1 MKNLICQCESPSIIL
16 NPHLKDIVLKYGHYY
31 INGYRSTLSNYQKS
45 HWFEQFPYSMFG
57 KIKRSIQVSDELSN
71 YYVLADDGEEIPLF
85 FQVPCGK
92 CSICRDKKANEWVTR
107 AMCETQTSSNVPYFI
122 TLTYNDLNTP
132 KNGVRKRAAQLFM
145 KRLRINL
152 SRYVGHDVNLRFFL
166 CAEYGSK
173 SGRPHYHALLW
184 NVPQIKEDELL
195 TIVENSW
202 SYMVSKERYDKIPS
216 TLDKYGKYVYKFYD
230 KDNKRYRV
238 RYGFVCMSQCNEHRV
253 RYCMKYMRKDGD
265 VPIGKNDVFFLSSRR
280 RGLGYEWITSK
291 VQEFR
296 DNPQIFDV
304 LLFDKFT
311 GEKYQGCIP
320 RYFKDIIAPPPSK
333 LIKKEIRD
341 TFKYY
346 NWLYN
351 KACSMIG
358 TMYTPHQRVLSHYPT
373 LQYHVARLP
382 RVVNENL
389 SLYSGL
395 YIQDNYDKY
404 TSELFKLC
412 DELECRLLQYEYD
425 FDLATF
431 VPGYKREHLFYL
443 ETLMSHSIETIF
455 DKVSRLSRQ
464 RVRSRNREVL

>member
-1 MKNLICQCESPSIIL
+1 
-16 NPHLKDIVLKYGHYY
+16 
-31 INGYRSTLSNYQKS
+31 
-45 HWFEQFPYSMFG
+45 
-57 KIKRSIQVSDELSN
+57 
-71 YYVLADDGEEIPLF
+71 
-85 FQVPCGK
+85 
-92 CSICRDKKANEWVTR
+92 
-107 AMCETQTSSNVPYFI
+107 MCETQTSSNIPFFV

-166 CAEYGSK
+166 CAEYGSNTK
-173 SGRPHYHALLW
+173 RPHYHALLW
-184 NVPQIKEDELL
+184 NVPQIKVDELL

-202 SYMVSKERYDKIPS
+202 SYMVSKERYDKVPS
-216 TLDKYGKYVYKFYD
+216 TLDKYGKYIYKFYD
-230 KDNKRYRV
+230 KENKRYRV
-238 RYGFVCMSQCNEHRV
+238 RYGFVCLSQCNENRV
-253 RYCMKYMRKDGD
+253 RYCMKYMRKDGE
-265 VPIGKNDVFFLSSRR
+265 VPLGKNDVFFLSSRR

-296 DNPQIFDV
+296 DNPKICDV
-304 LLFDKFT
+304 LFFDKYT
-311 GEKYQGCIP
+311 GEKFQGCIP

-358 TMYTPHQRVLSHYPT
+358 YMYTPHQRVLSHYPT

-382 RVVNENL
+382 RVINENL

-395 YIQDNYDKY
+395 YIQDNYDNY

-412 DELECRLLQYEYD
+412 DKLEYKLLQYEYD
-425 FDLATF
+425 IDLSIF
-431 VPGYKREHLFYL
+431 VPGYKKQHLEAL
-443 ETLMSHSIETIF
+443 EVAMQNQNESIP
-455 DKVSRLSRQ
+455 DKLYRLRCNRLRSRQ
-464 RVRSRNREVL
+464 REKL